1 MFKNLRIACAVIAA
15 ACAAAAVFVFVY
27 AGVPWGFICVFGAV
41 VFFLLTLLFKRKQEE
56 KEVKDNPPPP
66 EGDFITGACRMTALT
81 KATATKTATKTATA
95 TLRTSEPKGR
105 NGLCSSFE
113 LPLQCIPSRTRA
125 HYLYII

>member
-66 EGDFITGACRMTALT
+66 RVTLSPGACRMTALT
-81 KATATKTATKTATA
+81 KATATKTATA

-113 LPLQCIPSRTRA
+113 LPLQCIPSRTQA

>member
-56 KEVKDNPPPP
+56 KEVKDNPHPP
-66 EGDFITGACRMTALT
+66 ECDFITGRV
-81 KATATKTATKTATA
+81 
-95 TLRTSEPKGR
+95 
-105 NGLCSSFE
+105 
-113 LPLQCIPSRTRA
+113 A
-125 HYLYII
+125 HDGSDESDGDKDKDSDSDVENE

>member
-56 KEVKDNPPPP
+56 KEVKDNPLPQ
-66 EGDFITGACRMTALT
+66 RMTLSPGAWRMTDLT
-81 KATATKTATKTATA
+81 KATVIRTKTATA